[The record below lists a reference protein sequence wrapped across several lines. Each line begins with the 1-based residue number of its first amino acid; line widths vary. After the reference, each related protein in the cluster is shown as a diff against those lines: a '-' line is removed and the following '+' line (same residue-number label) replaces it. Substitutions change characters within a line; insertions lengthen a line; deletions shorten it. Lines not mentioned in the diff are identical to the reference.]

1 MADPSRYQAHVDF
14 LLGRTTE
21 LARQLVEQV
30 QATLRASSADIA
42 LANDRNLLFVVSESV
57 QTNRTRF
64 ESGLNTHFQSAIQTA
79 NDPGQRRHQLD
90 DMRIDE
96 LTLVDED
103 QAEKEIEISRTVQ
116 LIDLTAEW
124 ELRELQAFSATLL
137 GDPNL
142 RAQANPFR
150 PAIYAKGLSAAVR
163 ELPLTPGERN
173 MLLRVSGRAL
183 ADLLRLQYAQA
194 CERLRQEGV
203 SPLAFKAVTTPRK
216 PRYSNVD
223 VTQTGSLQSLLERL
237 PASMQM
243 PQAHGMQSTTQTT
256 APQGPSALT
265 FQTLP
270 DAPQLAHQM
279 TPTQGGGHMVPEEQV
294 LALLSK
300 LFAQMHADEEVQPAV
315 KTMIGQLQPAVMRVA
330 RQDPAIMSS
339 ARHPAWRLINQLA
352 SYASGYAD
360 TDHTELTNFLNF
372 IGPRIKQLVPP
383 PGPTAEQFQ
392 STLQDV
398 QTFVEHQS
406 QTQLQATPGAM
417 AQLQEADQKLA
428 LRPILLQQV
437 EQQIE
442 GNRIKPSI
450 KDFLVGVW
458 VDVLTHAVATGKDDD
473 ETQTMASTVD
483 DLIRSLQ
490 RPRTLEERDA
500 LKRSLPDLVSRL
512 QHGMASIALAQDKQ
526 DAILKELMGIHG
538 HHLLAAPKAVATVSA
553 EPTAAELVQQ
563 MRDEMAAERAASHQ
577 GNQHSKGIDTNI
589 GSLPTVPMAYGD
601 EQPDHPHG
609 DTPAEWGQSLRK
621 GMWCKLY
628 LQGQWT
634 TARLLWI
641 SDNRQFFM
649 FTSDKA
655 GGMHSMTR
663 RALERLR
670 AEGLATN
677 LEERSLMQRAVDSM
691 LQDLDD

>member
-1 MADPSRYQAHVDF
+1 MALPSAYQRHFDH
-14 LLGRTTE
+14 LLGCTPE
-21 LARQLVEQV
+21 LARQLVERLQT
-30 QATLRASSADIA
+30 TLRASSADIA
-42 LANDRNLLFVVSESV
+42 LAHDRNLLFLVSEAV
-57 QTNRTRF
+57 QTNRHKL
-64 ESGLNTHFQSAIQTA
+64 ESALTTQIQSAIQM
-79 NDPGQRRHQLD
+79 DGKPGTKSHKLD
-90 DMRIDE
+90 DLRLDE

-124 ELRELQAFSATLL
+124 ELRELQAFSAALL
-137 GDPNL
+137 GDPKL
-142 RAQANPFR
+142 RPQANPFR

-163 ELPLTPGERN
+163 ELALTPGERN
-173 MLLRVSGRAL
+173 MLLRISGRVL
-183 ADLLRLQYAQA
+183 ADLLRQQYAQA

-203 SPLAFKAVTTPRK
+203 SPLAFKAVTIPRR
-216 PRYSNVD
+216 PRVSNVD

-243 PQAHGMQSTTQTT
+243 PPQAQAHGQAHT
-256 APQGPSALT
+256 AQNAAQPGPSALT
-265 FQTLP
+265 FQSVPAAQPITRIARGEQP
-270 DAPQLAHQM
+270 M
-279 TPTQGGGHMVPEEQV
+279 PEEQV
-294 LALLSK
+294 LALLGK

-315 KTMIGQLQPAVMRVA
+315 KAMIGQLQPAVMRVA
-330 RQDPAIMSS
+330 RQDPEILDS
-339 ARHPAWRLINQLA
+339 AQHPAWRLINQLA

-360 TDHTELTNFLNF
+360 MDHAELNNFLNF
-372 IGPRIKQLVPP
+372 VDSRIQQLVPP

-392 STLQDV
+392 STLNDV
-398 QTFVEHQS
+398 QQFVEQ
-406 QTQLQATPGAM
+406 QGQAQLQATPSAV

-437 EQQIE
+437 AQQLE
-442 GNRIKPSI
+442 GNRIKSSI
-450 KDFLVGVW
+450 KDFLLDTW

-473 ETQTMASTVD
+473 ETQAMASTVD
-483 DLIRSLQ
+483 DLIHSLQ
-490 RPRTLEERDA
+490 RPRTLKERDA
-500 LKRSLPDLVSRL
+500 LKASLPGLVSRI
-512 QHGMASIALAQDKQ
+512 QRGMASIALPQDKQ
-526 DAILKELMGIHG
+526 DTILKELMGIHG
-538 HHLLAAPKAVATVSA
+538 HHLLAAPKTSVPVSP

-563 MRDEMAAERAASHQ
+563 MREEMAVDRANSHHE
-577 GNQHSKGIDTNI
+577 GHHSKAIDTNV

-609 DTPAEWGQSLRK
+609 DTPAEWTLSLRK
-621 GMWCKLY
+621 GMWCKVY

-634 TARLLWI
+634 TAHLLWV

-670 AEGLATN
+670 TEGLATN
-677 LEERSLMQRAVDSM
+677 LEDRSLMQRAVDSM
-691 LQDLDD
+691 LQDLDG

>member
-1 MADPSRYQAHVDF
+1 MADLSRYQGHFDH
-14 LLGRTTE
+14 LLGRTPE
-21 LARQLVEQV
+21 LARALVDQV
-30 QATLRASSADIA
+30 QTTLRASSADIA
-42 LANDRNLLFVVSESV
+42 LAHDRNLLFLVSEAV
-57 QTNRTRF
+57 HAHRTKL
-64 ESGLNTHFQSAIQTA
+64 ETALISQIESAIRTA
-79 NDPGQRRHQLD
+79 GDPAQKSNKLD
-90 DMRIDE
+90 DMRLDE

-142 RAQANPFR
+142 RPQANPFR

-173 MLLRVSGRAL
+173 MLLRISGRAL
-183 ADLLRLQYAQA
+183 ADLLRKQYAQA

-216 PRYSNVD
+216 PRFSNVD
-223 VTQTGSLQSLLERL
+223 VQQTGSLQSLLERL

-243 PQAHGMQSTTQTT
+243 PQQAHGM
-256 APQGPSALT
+256 PGALT
-265 FQTLP
+265 FQPLP
-270 DAPQLAHQM
+270 DAPQMAHQM
-279 TPTQGGGHMVPEEQV
+279 APMPGRGRMVPEEQV
-294 LALLSK
+294 LALLTN
-300 LFAQMHADEEVQPAV
+300 LFAQMHADDEVQPAV

-330 RQDPAIMSS
+330 RQDPEILSS
-339 ARHPAWRLINQLA
+339 AQHPAWRLINQLA

-372 IGPRIKQLVPP
+372 IEPRIKQLVPP
-383 PGPTAEQFQ
+383 PGPTVEQFQ

-398 QTFVEHQS
+398 QTFVEQQS
-406 QTQLQATPGAM
+406 QAQLQATPSAV
-417 AQLQEADQKLA
+417 AHLQEADQKLA

-437 EQQIE
+437 EQQVE
-442 GNRIKPSI
+442 GQRIKSSI
-450 KDFLVGVW
+450 KDFLLSTW
-458 VDVLTHAVATGKDDD
+458 VDVLTHAVASSKDDD
-473 ETQTMASTVD
+473 ETQAMASTVD
-483 DLIRSLQ
+483 DLIQSLQ

-500 LKRSLPDLVSRL
+500 LKKSLPDLVNRL
-512 QHGMASIALAQDKQ
+512 QRGMASIALPQDKQ

-538 HHLLAAPKAVATVSA
+538 HHLLAAPKTVAPPA
-553 EPTAAELVQQ
+553 EEPTAAELVQR
-563 MRDEMAAERAASHQ
+563 MRDEMAAERAAPHQ
-577 GNQHSKGIDTNI
+577 GGHHAKGIDTNV
-589 GSLPTVPMAYGD
+589 GSLPTVPMTYGD

-609 DTPAEWGQSLRK
+609 DTPTEWTQSLRK

-634 TARLLWI
+634 TAHLLWV

-691 LQDLDD
+691 LQDLDG